1 MDHFNSLGNNCLP
14 DQGEKQKEFLKI
26 GGEYLVILLINKLIL
41 EEIKLRYHLK
51 LWDHYFARGK
61 TSSLPNMVA
70 AISLRWDENRNRGK
84 DEATKSR
91 GELGAANCPG

>member
-51 LWDHYFARGK
+51 LWDHLHAVKPRLCRTWLPRIHCGGTK
-61 TSSLPNMVA
+61 TATVA
-70 AISLRWDENRNRGK
+70 K
-84 DEATKSR
+84 TKQPK
-91 GELGAANCPG
+91 AAVN